1 MKNLSPLP
9 PITSTPHHLHTPSP
23 LHLHIPLAPLLL
35 CTTIG
40 FMSMINPF
48 YHRGAIRN
56 AADFHGRDTEISQII
71 GLLRNGQ
78 SVSLIGPRRIG
89 KSSLLIHLARPEVR
103 QALGLDPARS
113 LFLLL
118 DCQELGGSPP
128 EEVYETLYFRLVETA
143 QQAGLALEPSSQ
155 DPGTYRALDRLLH
168 QISQK
173 EALVV
178 VLLDEF
184 ELLAANEHL
193 TPYFFARL
201 RGLTTKYGLAY
212 LTASQRPL
220 FAITAEEEI
229 LSSPFFNI
237 FVTLPLGLYS
247 DDEARSLFASR
258 LAGNA
263 ITFNDT
269 LIAYLLALVGPHP
282 FFLHIAGYHAY
293 QAADQGEMPDSRTDL
308 AELDSPI
315 EVEADSHLGY
325 LWQNLTPEEQY
336 ALAIAA
342 GPIDTMRL
350 LEQQCLLSQTNGRYR
365 HTSEILQRYVRRQE
379 VPELIQTGP
388 FVIDQQRHQVWA
400 NQDELNLTTSQFS
413 ILVRLCAQPGQVI
426 RGEDLETAV
435 WGDVLVDDPDRLK
448 TLIKR
453 LRRAIAPYDNWIISE
468 RGVGYALRSPEV

>member
-1 MKNLSPLP
+1 
-9 PITSTPHHLHTPSP
+9 
-23 LHLHIPLAPLLL
+23 
-35 CTTIG
+35 
-40 FMSMINPF
+40 MSMINPF

-56 AADFHGRDTEISQII
+56 AADFHGRTSEINQIF

-89 KSSLLIHLARPEVR
+89 KSSLLIHLARPELR
-103 QALGLDPARS
+103 EEQGINPANL

-128 EEVYETLYFRLVETA
+128 EEVYESLFHGLRRTA
-143 QQAGLALEPSSQ
+143 RKAGLALESTSH

-168 QISQK
+168 QIYKKGAS
-173 EALVV
+173 VV

-237 FVTLPLGLYS
+237 FVTLPLGLYT
-247 DDEARSLFASR
+247 DAEARSLFSQR
-258 LAGNA
+258 LADVPCD
-263 ITFNDT
+263 FSPELVD
-269 LIAYLLALVGPHP
+269 YLLTLVGPHP

-293 QAADQGEMPDSRTDL
+293 QAALAQGSSLPPDAFAQLDQ
-308 AELDSPI
+308 PI

-336 ALAIAA
+336 ALAIVD
-342 GPIDTMRL
+342 GPVDSLRL
-350 LEQQCLLSQTNGRYR
+350 LEQQCLLWSANGRYQY
-365 HTSEILQRYVRRQE
+365 TGEILHRYVRRQA
-379 VPELIQTGP
+379 VQGLIQAGP

-400 NQDELNLTTSQFS
+400 NLEQISLTTSQFN
-413 ILVRLCAQPGQVI
+413 ILVRLCEQPDQVV
-426 RGEDLETAV
+426 RGDDLETAV

-453 LRRAIAPYDNWIISE
+453 LRRAIAPYDAWIISE
-468 RGVGYALRSPEV
+468 RGVGYALRAPE